1 MKVVYRELA
10 LADLDQ
16 IFRYLDARSP
26 AGARAVAA
34 AIHTAIN
41 SLAEN
46 PLGSRATSD
55 PQIRIKVVGRYGY
68 KIFYSVGNEAVEIM
82 HVRHGARRPWS
93 PER

>member
-1 MKVVYRELA
+1 L
-10 LADLDQ
+10 
-16 IFRYLDARSP
+16 RSP
-26 AGARAVAA
+26 TWIRFSDTSTQEARLERAPSPRPF
-34 AIHTAIN
+34 ILAIN

-68 KIFYSVGNEAVEIM
+68 KIFYSAGNEAVEIL

-93 PER
+93 SER